1 MHKVY
6 NVELKTTEELCIMIL
21 KADVIFKEKLIG
33 SLKNGIKIWLIFIG
47 TVESLKIC
55 TLMAAFVNSI

>member
-1 MHKVY
+1 MPKVY

-47 TVESLKIC
+47 TV
-55 TLMAAFVNSI
+55 